1 MNVGDLVWVKAC
13 DNANRKQLGII
24 IEPVDWNYEGTIWKV
39 QRLDVLGL
47 RGIFKPHVYF
57 PGELE
62 KVNES
67 R

>member
-1 MNVGDLVWVKAC
+1 MNVGDLVWVKAGH
-13 DNANRKQLGII
+13 NADRKQLGII

-47 RGIFKPHVYF
+47 HGIFKPHVYF

-62 KVNES
+62 KVNEN